1 MVLHHWC
8 EGLKFIHKIFFSI
21 CLPRHLYHTR
31 VGMVYSASCR
41 KLCHSTKPWVTYCTC
56 MLHLLHIGGCQ
67 SNSVTHEGKHQ
78 WCGQFLSL
86 QISVDSSIAEFLA
99 SFLSAWYTEA
109 KGMNNECAIV
119 FLDINLYYSCKVCLQ
134 DCT

>member
-1 MVLHHWC
+1 MMSAPLHPKREKRKEKRAFQKADIKLILVLHHWC

-67 SNSVTHEGKHQ
+67 SNSVTHEGKYQ
-78 WCGQFLSL
+78 WCRQFLSL

-99 SFLSAWYTEA
+99 SFLSA
-109 KGMNNECAIV
+109 
-119 FLDINLYYSCKVCLQ
+119 
-134 DCT
+134 